1 MLMDKCKG
9 EKVTASPTFTFYITL
24 CLHFKII
31 IEDSTSESQGDSIS
45 SSSPNPKAD
54 IISVK

>member
-1 MLMDKCKG
+1 MGKCKG

-24 CLHFKII
+24 CLHFKTIT
-31 IEDSTSESQGDSIS
+31 EDSTSESQGDSIS